1 LALGYAIVG
10 IIEREEAMKITE
22 IAVQGLFNIFDHVIP
37 LNTEERIT
45 IIHGQNGLGKT
56 IILRMVDSF
65 YKAKYSMFR
74 TVPFSKF
81 IIKFDDQSKI
91 EIVKLERQNTSKV
104 NKKQIIKINLYESCT
119 AEKPIEEFEVKNL
132 NNDNIIDFPLSL
144 LGEIIP
150 QIDRIATK
158 TWRYR
163 VTGEQLSL
171 NEVMERFGDNL
182 PFIDKSIPHPEWLT
196 FLTSKIDIRLI
207 QSERLLDVKS
217 SSTVSNYSQEI
228 AQEITSKLAEYGS
241 ISQSLDRTFPLRV
254 IEGRDTSVLL
264 TKEELSKKL
273 ENLEK
278 TRSRLIEVG
287 LLDQEQS
294 SNFQMPSQAAIDEST
309 TKIFAIYVEDT
320 EKKLNVFKDITDRIE
335 ILRNII
341 NTKFAYSFKEINFNK
356 EKGFVFKTTYPS
368 SSPKDILQAEYL
380 SSGEQHEL
388 VLLYELLFKAKPNS
402 LVLIDEPEISLHLAW
417 QVEFL
422 KDLQQITKVANL
434 DILMATHSP
443 DIIQDHWDLTV
454 ELKRPVQ

>member
-1 LALGYAIVG
+1 ML
-10 IIEREEAMKITE
+10 
-22 IAVQGLFNIFDHVIP
+22 
-37 LNTEERIT
+37 
-45 IIHGQNGLGKT
+45 
-56 IILRMVDSF
+56 DSF
-65 YKAKYSMFR
+65 YKAQYSIFR
-74 TVPFSKF
+74 TIPFSKF
-81 IIKFDDQSKI
+81 IITFDDQSRI
-91 EIVKLERQNTSKV
+91 EVVNQDFQTDSRA

-119 AEKPIEEFEVKNL
+119 AEKPIEEFKVKSL
-132 NNDNIIDFPLSL
+132 NNSNAIDFPVSL

-163 VTGEQLSL
+163 VTGERLSL

-182 PFIDKSIPHPEWLT
+182 LFADKTIPHPEWLT
-196 FLTSKIDIRLI
+196 SLTRKIDIRLI

-287 LLDQEQS
+287 LLDREES
-294 SNFQMPSQAAIDEST
+294 FNFDKLSEDMDEST

-320 EKKLNVFKDITDRIE
+320 EEKLNVFKDIRQFKNETHQPRG
-335 ILRNII
+335 L
-341 NTKFAYSFKEINFNK
+341 TK
-356 EKGFVFKTTYPS
+356 KG
-368 SSPKDILQAEYL
+368 
-380 SSGEQHEL
+380 SSGI
-388 VLLYELLFKAKPNS
+388 V
-402 LVLIDEPEISLHLAW
+402 
-417 QVEFL
+417 
-422 KDLQQITKVANL
+422 
-434 DILMATHSP
+434 
-443 DIIQDHWDLTV
+443 
-454 ELKRPVQ
+454 